1 VDGAV
6 FLLNRMEDLLILT
19 VCPDQEIYL
28 SKQSLIIIASPDVAW
43 VKITK
48 LPAKKRWFNGEQD
61 RAILKPQRLL

>member
-1 VDGAV
+1 
-6 FLLNRMEDLLILT
+6 
-19 VCPDQEIYL
+19 
-28 SKQSLIIIASPDVAW
+28 VAW